1 MCTFCTLSAFC
12 PHLFQAGSL
21 GNQHI
26 NEIKIL
32 YKSVPW
38 LLFLLAVLAQH
49 AGGTQVLCND
59 RVSVCLSVPSC
70 TAGGLRRVCCCG
82 PRGRHYRLLHGAS
95 AAGAAAFRFV
105 FPAARR
111 SAANASI
118 VMLSPYSQ
126 LRLRQRRLCGLQ
138 SNCDDLVTTVQRA
151 ATPTKPVNHPVT
163 SYFCHIFIF
172 LASS

>member
-1 MCTFCTLSAFC
+1 MREGRRFYVTTGC
-12 PHLFQAGSL
+12 P
-21 GNQHI
+21 
-26 NEIKIL
+26 
-32 YKSVPW
+32 
-38 LLFLLAVLAQH
+38 
-49 AGGTQVLCND
+49 
-59 RVSVCLSVPSC
+59 SVCMSHLAPHRRLA
-70 TAGGLRRVCCCG
+70 AGLLLWA
-82 PRGRHYRLLHGAS
+82 PRKAFRLLHGAS

-105 FPAARR
+105 STAARR

-126 LRLRQRRLCGLQ
+126 LRRRQRRLCGLQ

-151 ATPTKPVNHPVT
+151 ATATKPVNHPVT